1 MRFVYVGNRAVG
13 IMSDMKKIFFLDKEL
28 KLLLQQHWKIILK
41 EKLNVGHIGL
51 CFWETYAL
59 LRKSKS

>member
-41 EKLNVGHIGL
+41 EKLNVGHNGL
-51 CFWETYAL
+51 CF
-59 LRKSKS
+59 